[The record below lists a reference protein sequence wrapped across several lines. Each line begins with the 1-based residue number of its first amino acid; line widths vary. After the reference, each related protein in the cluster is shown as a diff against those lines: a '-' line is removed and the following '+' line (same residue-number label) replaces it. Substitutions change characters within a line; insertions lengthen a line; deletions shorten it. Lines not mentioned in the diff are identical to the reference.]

1 MNPRKQILEA
11 LSLYPK
17 SPYDVGRQTLLDMK
31 VVFDT
36 LETLL
41 ASGEV
46 KQTAPGMFH
55 SVKN

>member
-1 MNPRKQILEA
+1 MNARTQIIEA

-36 LETLL
+36 IEALL
-41 ASGEV
+41 AAGEI
-46 KQTAPGMFH
+46 KQTAPGLFH